1 MTPYMITSATLTT
14 YSGKKV
20 AVEIESEALREP
32 LRKVKERLL
41 DGFIAMCK
49 ESTDPFVG
57 IEVKT
62 KTLFI

>member
-1 MTPYMITSATLTT
+1 MNPYTTTSAVLTT
-14 YSGKKV
+14 YSGKKI
-20 AVEIESEALREP
+20 AVEIESEVFREP

-49 ESTDPFVG
+49 ESADPFVG

-62 KTLFI
+62 KALFV